1 MRFIGYLSRL
11 PDLDKAPRQGNRPLE
26 LTASFV
32 DLLQQFAPVFT
43 APTYRTFVAILAGW
57 VLSQR
62 HRFITEVIFS
72 SGNVGNGHWSR
83 FHRFFSHAAWDIDAF
98 SLALT
103 KLVLTILAPG
113 TLLIFTVDD
122 TLCRKHGL
130 TLYGVGM
137 HYDPLISSSSK
148 KLVSWGHDWV
158 VLCVIIVH
166 PFWGPPRS
174 SPYPSPRR
182 LYINRQ
188 GLTKGKKSRE
198 ESSKAKA
205 APKTKAKAKAA
216 PKTKTKAKAAPKTKT
231 KAKAAP
237 KTKTKAKAAPKTKAK
252 AETNSD
258 HRTRPE
264 LALELIHLV
273 ARWFADHEILVLG
286 DSAYGGQS
294 ILSHLPT
301 NVHLISRV
309 HPKAALYQPAPPR
322 PRGPK
327 DGRARK
333 EIACRA

>member
-1 MRFIGYLSRL
+1 MGTRL
-11 PDLDKAPRQGNRPLE
+11 GCALCDYCSPL
-26 LTASFV
+26 L
-32 DLLQQFAPVFT
+32 
-43 APTYRTFVAILAGW
+43 APTKVFALPI
-57 VLSQR
+57 
-62 HRFITEVIFS
+62 
-72 SGNVGNGHWSR
+72 
-83 FHRFFSHAAWDIDAF
+83 AA
-98 SLALT
+98 
-103 KLVLTILAPG
+103 
-113 TLLIFTVDD
+113 
-122 TLCRKHGL
+122 
-130 TLYGVGM
+130 
-137 HYDPLISSSSK
+137 
-148 KLVSWGHDWV
+148 
-158 VLCVIIVH
+158 
-166 PFWGPPRS
+166 
-174 SPYPSPRR
+174 R

-205 APKTKAKAKAA
+205 APKAKTKAA
-216 PKTKTKAKAAPKTKT
+216 PKAKTKAAPKAKT
-231 KAKAAP
+231 KAAP
-237 KTKTKAKAAPKTKAK
+237 KAKTKAAPKAKTKAAAAPEAKAKAAPKTKAK

-309 HPKAALYQPAPPR
+309 HPKAALYRPAPPR